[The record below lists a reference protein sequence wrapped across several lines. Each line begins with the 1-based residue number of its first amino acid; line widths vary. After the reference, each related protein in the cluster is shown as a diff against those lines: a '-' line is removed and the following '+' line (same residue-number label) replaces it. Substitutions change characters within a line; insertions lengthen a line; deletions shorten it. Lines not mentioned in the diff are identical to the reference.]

1 MQHFSPQAMEEET
14 AAIAGTLAALA
25 NRRRLM
31 ILCKLSEGGEASV
44 TTLAEEVGLSP
55 SALSQHLSKLR
66 HEGIVG
72 YRRDGQT
79 LWYRIADA
87 RIDRLLGILHDVFC
101 KPKDASQ

>member
-1 MQHFSPQAMEEET
+1 MQHFSPEAMKKE
-14 AAIAGTLAALA
+14 AAAVAGTLAALA

-31 ILCKLSEGGEASV
+31 IICKLAEGGEASV
-44 TTLAEEVGLSP
+44 TTLADEVGLSP

-87 RIDRLLGILHDVFC
+87 RIERLLGVLHDVFC
-101 KPKDASQ
+101 KPRTVAR